1 MCIAANEN
9 PVLCNIS
16 IPFSLVLVFTVAEDI
31 KMVTVNCNTI
41 TSKFINNDDAI
52 SQKVKNIY
60 SHLENTDN
68 ENHATSDNM
77 SLKDKAESGSRR
89 EKTEQMQ
96 KLVPTVRT
104 YKL

>member
-1 MCIAANEN
+1 MRFRFFA
-9 PVLCNIS
+9 IS
-16 IPFSLVLVFTVAEDI
+16 VFPFPWYLVFTVAEDI

-41 TSKFINNDDAI
+41 TPKFMNNDDTIPTI

-60 SHLENTDN
+60 SHLDNTDN

-96 KLVPTVRT
+96 KLVPVPTVRT

>member
-1 MCIAANEN
+1 
-9 PVLCNIS
+9 
-16 IPFSLVLVFTVAEDI
+16 
-31 KMVTVNCNTI
+31 MVTVNCNTI
-41 TSKFINNDDAI
+41 TSKFINNDDTYYI
-52 SQKVKNIY
+52 TESKKY
-60 SHLENTDN
+60 LHLDNTDN